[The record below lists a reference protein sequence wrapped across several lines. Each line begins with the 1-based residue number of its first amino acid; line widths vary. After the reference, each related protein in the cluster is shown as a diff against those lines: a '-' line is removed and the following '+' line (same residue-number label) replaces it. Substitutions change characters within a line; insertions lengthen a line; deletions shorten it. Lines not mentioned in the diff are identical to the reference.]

1 MFRWFVGLGEKPRFD
16 RWTYWEKFDY
26 WAVFW
31 GVGIIGVSGL
41 ILWFPEIFC
50 LVLPGEVINIA
61 KVIHS
66 EEALLATGFIF
77 TIHFFNTHLRA
88 EKFPMDMS
96 MLSGLVTEEEMHDER
111 PEFVARMQKAGR
123 LEQLKGIVPP
133 HRKLRAIMLGGCI
146 SVIILLALLPGI
158 LVGQF

>member
-1 MFRWFVGLGEKPRFD
+1 MFRWFVGAGPKPVFE

-41 ILWFPEIFC
+41 LLWFPEFFC
-50 LVLPGEVINIA
+50 RVVPGQALNIA

-96 MLSGLVTEEEMHDER
+96 MLSGYVSEEEMADER
-111 PEFVARMQKAGR
+111 PEFIERMQREGK
-123 LEQLKGIVPP
+123 LEALRSQAPARRTLWILRFCGAVALIVG
-133 HRKLRAIMLGGCI
+133 LG
-146 SVIILLALLPGI
+146 LLAGI
-158 LVGQF
+158 LIGVF